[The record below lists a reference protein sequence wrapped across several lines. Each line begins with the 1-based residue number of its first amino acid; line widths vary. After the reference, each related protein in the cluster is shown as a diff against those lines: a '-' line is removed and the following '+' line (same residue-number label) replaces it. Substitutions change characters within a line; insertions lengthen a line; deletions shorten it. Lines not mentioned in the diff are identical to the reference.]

1 MIYLYAVTDRPE
13 IPAHAMSGLGEF
25 AIEMLPYMDIGA
37 VTSCY
42 SMAELSPIESNLWRH
57 EKVVESLMTEH
68 TVLPVRF
75 GTVLPNEAAVQT
87 VLASHYTEFA
97 ANLTHVRGRVELSLR
112 VMQNE
117 YDDLL
122 QQIEP
127 KYLFDTGRAYMAA
140 QLEEQRNMQI
150 RRQEAE
156 ALAAD
161 IHAPLAGLAAEN
173 TQRVLATP
181 RLLLTA
187 AYLVDRD
194 RIDTFQNK
202 VRALST
208 AHPQLRLLCTGP
220 WPPYHFVICGRAEN
234 GKKEET
240 LWTDLMSK
248 RP

>member
-13 IPAHAMSGLGEF
+13 IPPHAMSGLGEF
-25 AIEMLPYMDIGA
+25 AIDMLPYMDIGA

-127 KYLFDTGRAYMAA
+127 KYIFDTGRAYISAR
-140 QLEEQRNMQI
+140 LEEQRIMQS

-173 TQRVLATP
+173 TQRILATP

-187 AYLVDRD
+187 AYLVDIE
-194 RIDTFQNK
+194 RIAAFQDEIA
-202 VRALST
+202 ALST

-220 WPPYHFVICGRAEN
+220 WPPYHFVTCRWAEN
-234 GKKEET
+234 GKREET
-240 LWTDLMSK
+240 SWMDLMNK
-248 RP
+248 KP